1 MIPNTY
7 VREYEDPGSQVLHA
21 DSTDVVILRYTGSSP
36 QSLEPSA
43 SLS

>member
-1 MIPNTY
+1 MIPDAY
-7 VREYEDPGSQVLHA
+7 VREYEDPASQVLYA
-21 DSTDVVILRYTGSSP
+21 DSTDVEILRYTGSSP